1 MAIKRTLSVILSIA
15 VMLTVV
21 CGCFVVS
28 ANAAGTVTYSFVIK
42 TSQTINAFE
51 GKIHYPQNAM
61 SVNSITF
68 SGTKHD
74 KGGIILFNDSNI
86 DPGFDFSEGANIITV
101 EFAVNGEYDSSQIY
115 GEIEEFYN
123 ISIITDGNIPFDY
136 SNVIDGEVVSC
147 GHTDIDNP
155 SDSYANT
162 KYSIVYSY
170 RNNPTAENPTTYTKY
185 AWSNLTNAKTIAELN
200 MPRIN
205 NPYYKSYSVETASF
219 TYTGSKVINAS
230 LSCEDK
236 MYDVKLNGISTGQQY
251 KYLQPA
257 NVTTAGNKYFVI
269 NGVCVAWGSSYTF
282 FVTGNMD
289 ITAEDNESSSS
300 EKSAS
305 VVTNALYLS
314 DNDLN
319 SANIKMEMLVSATTD
334 GFKRMGIAFASTKR
348 SSYDVS
354 AAINAVTGTD
364 TAVSNK
370 IAVHNSLVDNPN
382 VSGQYQFIYAPYV
395 TVSKVNKDKS
405 MYFYAFVVN
414 TDGTVTISAPAQIA
428 FANVLA

>member
-1 MAIKRTLSVILSIA
+1 MTIKRTLSVLLSVVI
-15 VMLTVV
+15 MLTVV

-28 ANAAGTVTYSFVIK
+28 ADAAGTITYSFVIK
-42 TSQTINAFE
+42 ASQTVNAFE
-51 GKIHYPQNAM
+51 GKIHYPKNAL

-68 SGTKHD
+68 NGAKSD
-74 KGGIILFNDSNI
+74 KGGTILFNDSNI
-86 DPGFDFSEGANIITV
+86 DNGFDFSEGANIITV

-123 ISIITDGNIPFDY
+123 ISIIMDGNIPFDY
-136 SNVIDGEVVSC
+136 TNVVDGEVVSC

-185 AWSNLTNAKTIAELN
+185 AWSNLTDAKTIAELN
-200 MPRIN
+200 MPRIE
-205 NPYYKSYSVETASF
+205 NPYYDNYSVETANF
-219 TYTGSKVINAS
+219 TPADSTVINAS

-236 MYDVKLNGISTGQQY
+236 MYNVTLNGTSVGQY
-251 KYLQPA
+251 KYLQ
-257 NVTTAGNKYFVI
+257 TAKVMTVGDKYFCI
-269 NGVCVAWGSSYTF
+269 DGVCVAWGSSYSF
-282 FVTGNMD
+282 FVTGD
-289 ITAEDNESSSS
+289 TVITAEDHGSSSI
-300 EKSAS
+300 ERSAS

-314 DNDLN
+314 DNDQN
-319 SANIKMEMLVSATTD
+319 SASIKMEMLVSATTD
-334 GFKRMGIAFASTKR
+334 GFKRMGIAFASSER

-354 AAINAVTGTD
+354 SAINAVTGTD
-364 TAVSNK
+364 TTVINK
-370 IAVHNSLVDNPN
+370 IAVHNSKVNNPN
-382 VSGQYQFIYAPYV
+382 VSGRYQFIYAPYV
-395 TVSKVNKDKS
+395 TVSKVSKDKS

-428 FANVLA
+428 FSNVLA